1 MNSVKLALVI
11 LEIWYRPCM
20 AYSGRRY
27 LRFKTMGLIHHDR
40 CLVSYDGLL
49 K

>member
-1 MNSVKLALVI
+1 MNSVKLALDI
-11 LEIWYRPCM
+11 LEIWYRPM
-20 AYSGRRY
+20 YGYNGRQY

-40 CLVSYDGLL
+40 CLVLYDGLL